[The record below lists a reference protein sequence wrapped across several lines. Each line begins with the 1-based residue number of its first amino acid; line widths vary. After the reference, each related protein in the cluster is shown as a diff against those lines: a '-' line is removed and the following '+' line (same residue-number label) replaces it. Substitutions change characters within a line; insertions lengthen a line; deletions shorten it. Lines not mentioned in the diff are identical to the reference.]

1 MKIKYLFS
9 ILLASMFLFAG
20 CEKESTDSF
29 DNIKL
34 SKTYLSIP
42 ETGGK
47 VDVTISAT
55 ESWEFVTSEDWPE
68 SSWLSVDKM
77 SGGAGDT
84 KVTFSAEASEA
95 GREIELS
102 IQAGNN
108 LQFLRVRQGSM
119 AAENATCKDVID
131 GPDGKTYRVKGV
143 CTSIAN
149 TEYGNWYLN
158 DGTGEVYVY
167 GTLDGEGKTKNFLS
181 LGIEV
186 GDSVTVEGPKLT
198 YVSSSGSQTIE
209 LVDVTVIELKKSLL
223 KLASE
228 SATIAKEGGELTV
241 KVAYKGNGVFVEK
254 MDSWISMSGMTYKSG
269 EPSKLEP
276 NPCDTAIV
284 SFNVQAN
291 EAADRAGSITFASYS
306 GANSSNVTYTFT
318 QRGAILNVS
327 LDEFIAKEVDNLT
340 LYRISGIISEFTI
353 SEQYQNA
360 DITIYDPAS
369 GTELLVYRMGPGDG
383 KKIEELGIAVGDL
396 ITVVGKRG
404 EYKGT
409 PQMVSGYYESHVHYN
424 VVSIADFLA
433 AAVSTDVTYLVTGEI
448 SDIEE
453 VSPNYGNATLTIKA
467 DSGEELY
474 IYRMKP
480 ASGAEITD
488 YGFEVGDVISVAGQ
502 RGEYKGSPQM
512 VSGVVVSIKK
522 K

>member
-20 CEKESTDSF
+20 CVKESTDSF

-42 ETGGK
+42 EAGGK

-55 ESWEFVTSEDWPE
+55 ESWEFVTTKDWPE

-77 SGGAGDT
+77 SGGAGET
-84 KVTFSAEASEA
+84 KVTFSADKTDA

-108 LQFLRVRQGSM
+108 LQFVRVRQGSM
-119 AAENATCKDVID
+119 VAEEATCKDVID

-158 DGTGEVYVY
+158 DGTGELYVY
-167 GTLDGEGKTKNFLS
+167 GTLDNEGKTKNFLS

-198 YVSSSGSQTIE
+198 YNQTIE

-228 SATIAKEGGELTV
+228 SALIAKEGGELTV

-318 QRGAILNVS
+318 QSGAILNVS

-340 LYRISGIISEFTI
+340 LYRISGIISKVTI

-360 DITIYDPAS
+360 DVTIYDPAS
-369 GTELLVYRMGPGDG
+369 GTELLVFRMGPGEG

-396 ITVVGKRG
+396 ITIVGKRG
-404 EYKGT
+404 EYNGS
-409 PQMVSGYYESHVHYN
+409 PQMVNGYYESHVRYN

-433 AAVSTDVTYLVTGEI
+433 AAVSTEVTYLVSGEI
-448 SDIEE
+448 SNIEE
-453 VSPNYGNATLTIKA
+453 VSANYGNATLTIKA

-480 ASGAEITD
+480 GTGAEITD
-488 YGFEVGDVISVAGQ
+488 YGFEVGDMIAVAGQ